1 MPRQEGLRPI
11 GESVK
16 KIIEKIKKE
25 REERQKKSS
34 SSPRTQPKLPGMK
47 KGGGADASIPTA
59 KEYANFLKD
68 QDILSKADIQRAKKR
83 LSTET
88 GRKVARFQMNQ
99 AKQRIETKKADDKVK
114 ASLREIS
121 ARGMKKGGG
130 VDASKYKKKDKSF
143 LDKVTDKLNKAGESY
158 KSLGEAGLNILR
170 GDVKGQP
177 YEKKKLGGEMRER
190 RREKEKQGIP
200 PKPTTKPTRPK
211 PMMPPIK
218 KKKDSG
224 YDKTKNQP
232 KSDFGVEYDKGGP
245 SRPGKNITG
254 YALKKGGLT
263 GGQKKLDANKD
274 GKISGEDF
282 KILRG
287 KNNKMKGGGIAI
299 KGTNFK
305 GVF

>member
-25 REERQKKSS
+25 REERQKKS

-68 QDILSKADIQRAKKR
+68 KDILSKADIQRAKKR

-121 ARGMKKGGG
+121 ARGMMK
-130 VDASKYKKKDKSF
+130 
-143 LDKVTDKLNKAGESY
+143 
-158 KSLGEAGLNILR
+158 
-170 GDVKGQP
+170 
-177 YEKKKLGGEMRER
+177 GGEMKKG
-190 RREKEKQGIP
+190 RREKPKQGIP

-232 KSDFGVEYDKGGP
+232 RQDAGVEYDKGGP

-254 YALKKGGLT
+254 YSLKKGGLT

>member
-34 SSPRTQPKLPGMK
+34 SPRTQPKLPGMK
-47 KGGGADASIPTA
+47 IGGSIERVPGGYA
-59 KEYANFLKD
+59 KEGSGRISDKGLKG
-68 QDILSKADIQRAKKR
+68 QSPQKVFADKEKR
-83 LSTET
+83 ME
-88 GRKVARFQMNQ
+88 N
-99 AKQRIETKKADDKVK
+99 VK
-114 ASLREIS
+114 SF
-121 ARGMKKGGG
+121 GMKKKMMKGGIAKRKG
-130 VDASKYKKKDKSF
+130 REEKSKPE
-143 LDKVTDKLNKAGESY
+143 KL
-158 KSLGEAGLNILR
+158 
-170 GDVKGQP
+170 
-177 YEKKKLGGEMRER
+177 
-190 RREKEKQGIP
+190 
-200 PKPTTKPTRPK
+200 
-211 PMMPPIK
+211 MPPIK
-218 KKKDSG
+218 KKKDYG

-232 KSDFGVEYDKGGP
+232 KQDAGVEYNKGGP

-263 GGQKKLDANKD
+263 GGQKKLDVNKD

>member
-34 SSPRTQPKLPGMK
+34 SPRTQPKLPGMK
-47 KGGGADASIPTA
+47 IGGSIEKVPGGYA
-59 KEYANFLKD
+59 KEGSGRISDKGLKG
-68 QDILSKADIQRAKKR
+68 QSPQKVFADKEKR
-83 LSTET
+83 ME
-88 GRKVARFQMNQ
+88 N
-99 AKQRIETKKADDKVK
+99 VK
-114 ASLREIS
+114 SF
-121 ARGMKKGGG
+121 GMKKKMMKG
-130 VDASKYKKKDKSF
+130 
-143 LDKVTDKLNKAGESY
+143 
-158 KSLGEAGLNILR
+158 GEAKR
-170 GDVKGQP
+170 P
-177 YEKKKLGGEMRER
+177 

-200 PKPTTKPTRPK
+200 PKPTTKPSK
-211 PMMPPIK
+211 PMMPPM

-232 KSDFGVEYDKGGP
+232 RQDAGVEYDKGGP

-254 YALKKGGLT
+254 YALKEGGLT

-274 GKISGEDF
+274 GTISGEDF

>member
-34 SSPRTQPKLPGMK
+34 SPRTQPKLPGMM
-47 KGGGADASIPTA
+47 KGGEA
-59 KEYANFLKD
+59 K
-68 QDILSKADIQRAKKR
+68 R
-83 LSTET
+83 
-88 GRKVARFQMNQ
+88 
-99 AKQRIETKKADDKVK
+99 
-114 ASLREIS
+114 
-121 ARGMKKGGG
+121 
-130 VDASKYKKKDKSF
+130 
-143 LDKVTDKLNKAGESY
+143 
-158 KSLGEAGLNILR
+158 
-170 GDVKGQP
+170 P
-177 YEKKKLGGEMRER
+177 

-232 KSDFGVEYDKGGP
+232 RQDAGVEYDKGGP

-254 YALKKGGLT
+254 YALKEGGLT

>member
-25 REERQKKSS
+25 REERQKKS

-68 QDILSKADIQRAKKR
+68 EDIFSKADIQRAKKR

-99 AKQRIETKKADDKVK
+99 AKQRMETKKADDKVK

-121 ARGMKKGGG
+121 ARGMMKGG
-130 VDASKYKKKDKSF
+130 
-143 LDKVTDKLNKAGESY
+143 
-158 KSLGEAGLNILR
+158 EAKR
-170 GDVKGQP
+170 P
-177 YEKKKLGGEMRER
+177 

-200 PKPTTKPTRPK
+200 PKPTTKPSK
-211 PMMPPIK
+211 PMMPPM

-263 GGQKKLDANKD
+263 GGQKKLDVNKD

>member
-34 SSPRTQPKLPGMK
+34 SPRTQPKLPGMK
-47 KGGGADASIPTA
+47 IGGSIEKVPGGYA
-59 KEYANFLKD
+59 KEGSGRISDKGLKG
-68 QDILSKADIQRAKKR
+68 QSPQKVFADKEKR
-83 LSTET
+83 ME
-88 GRKVARFQMNQ
+88 N
-99 AKQRIETKKADDKVK
+99 VK
-114 ASLREIS
+114 SF
-121 ARGMKKGGG
+121 GMKK
-130 VDASKYKKKDKSF
+130 KMMK
-143 LDKVTDKLNKAGESY
+143 
-158 KSLGEAGLNILR
+158 
-170 GDVKGQP
+170 
-177 YEKKKLGGEMRER
+177 GGEMKER

-211 PMMPPIK
+211 PMMPPM
-218 KKKDSG
+218 KKKDDKG

-232 KSDFGVEYDKGGP
+232 RQDAGVEYDKGGP

-254 YALKKGGLT
+254 YALKEGGLT

>member
-34 SSPRTQPKLPGMK
+34 SPRTQPKLPGMK
-47 KGGGADASIPTA
+47 IGGSIERVPGGYA
-59 KEYANFLKD
+59 KEGSGRISDKGLKG
-68 QDILSKADIQRAKKR
+68 QSPQKVFADKEKR
-83 LSTET
+83 ME
-88 GRKVARFQMNQ
+88 N
-99 AKQRIETKKADDKVK
+99 VK
-114 ASLREIS
+114 SF
-121 ARGMKKGGG
+121 GMKKKMMKG
-130 VDASKYKKKDKSF
+130 
-143 LDKVTDKLNKAGESY
+143 
-158 KSLGEAGLNILR
+158 GEAKR
-170 GDVKGQP
+170 PRK
-177 YEKKKLGGEMRER
+177 ER
-190 RREKEKQGIP
+190 DKQGLP
-200 PKPTTKPTRPK
+200 PKPTTKPKPGRP
-211 PMMPPIK
+211 MPPIK
-218 KKKDSG
+218 KKKDFG

-232 KSDFGVEYDKGGP
+232 KQDAGVEYDKGGP

>member
-34 SSPRTQPKLPGMK
+34 SPRTQPKLP
-47 KGGGADASIPTA
+47 
-59 KEYANFLKD
+59 
-68 QDILSKADIQRAKKR
+68 
-83 LSTET
+83 
-88 GRKVARFQMNQ
+88 
-99 AKQRIETKKADDKVK
+99 
-114 ASLREIS
+114 
-121 ARGMKKGGG
+121 GMKKGGG

-177 YEKKKLGGEMRER
+177 YEKKKLGGEMKER

-232 KSDFGVEYDKGGP
+232 RQDAGVEYDKGGP

-254 YALKKGGLT
+254 YALKEGGLT

>member
-34 SSPRTQPKLPGMK
+34 SPRTQPKLPGMK
-47 KGGGADASIPTA
+47 IGGSIEKVPGGYA
-59 KEYANFLKD
+59 KEGSGRISDKGLKG
-68 QDILSKADIQRAKKR
+68 QSPQKVFADKEKR
-83 LSTET
+83 ME
-88 GRKVARFQMNQ
+88 N
-99 AKQRIETKKADDKVK
+99 VK
-114 ASLREIS
+114 SF
-121 ARGMKKGGG
+121 GMKKKMMKG
-130 VDASKYKKKDKSF
+130 
-143 LDKVTDKLNKAGESY
+143 
-158 KSLGEAGLNILR
+158 GEAKR
-170 GDVKGQP
+170 P
-177 YEKKKLGGEMRER
+177 

-200 PKPTTKPTRPK
+200 PKPTTKPTVPK
-211 PMMPPIK
+211 PMPPI

-232 KSDFGVEYDKGGP
+232 RQDAGVEYDKGGP

-254 YALKKGGLT
+254 YALKEGGLT

-274 GKISGEDF
+274 GTISGEDF

>member
-34 SSPRTQPKLPGMK
+34 SPRTQPKLPGM
-47 KGGGADASIPTA
+47 
-59 KEYANFLKD
+59 
-68 QDILSKADIQRAKKR
+68 
-83 LSTET
+83 
-88 GRKVARFQMNQ
+88 
-99 AKQRIETKKADDKVK
+99 
-114 ASLREIS
+114 
-121 ARGMKKGGG
+121 MK
-130 VDASKYKKKDKSF
+130 
-143 LDKVTDKLNKAGESY
+143 
-158 KSLGEAGLNILR
+158 
-170 GDVKGQP
+170 
-177 YEKKKLGGEMRER
+177 GGEMRER

-200 PKPTTKPTRPK
+200 PKPTTKPSK
-211 PMMPPIK
+211 PMMPPM

-232 KSDFGVEYDKGGP
+232 RQDAGVECDKGGP

-254 YALKKGGLT
+254 YALKEGGLT

>member
-47 KGGGADASIPTA
+47 KGG
-59 KEYANFLKD
+59 
-68 QDILSKADIQRAKKR
+68 
-83 LSTET
+83 
-88 GRKVARFQMNQ
+88 
-99 AKQRIETKKADDKVK
+99 
-114 ASLREIS
+114 
-121 ARGMKKGGG
+121 
-130 VDASKYKKKDKSF
+130 
-143 LDKVTDKLNKAGESY
+143 
-158 KSLGEAGLNILR
+158 
-170 GDVKGQP
+170 
-177 YEKKKLGGEMRER
+177 EMRER

-218 KKKDSG
+218 KKKDFG

-232 KSDFGVEYDKGGP
+232 KQDAGVEYDKGGP

-254 YALKKGGLT
+254 YALKKGGEAKKKDKGQINPGEKYDDKMRQFNKKLDKRAAKYEMVSKFQKRTGRSFPYALNSIEVQKIMDKGKTGYDDISVKDLAKKEGSFKKGGLT
-263 GGQKKLDANKD
+263 GVQKKLDANKD

>member
-34 SSPRTQPKLPGMK
+34 SPRTQPKLPGMK
-47 KGGGADASIPTA
+47 KGGDVKGYMSGGFGIFSKKKAQADEPDK
-59 KEYANFLKD
+59 KESNE
-68 QDILSKADIQRAKKR
+68 SKKKKR
-83 LSTET
+83 LE
-88 GRKVARFQMNQ
+88 
-99 AKQRIETKKADDKVK
+99 ELKKELGMMKGG
-114 ASLREIS
+114 E
-121 ARGMKKGGG
+121 MKKG
-130 VDASKYKKKDKSF
+130 
-143 LDKVTDKLNKAGESY
+143 
-158 KSLGEAGLNILR
+158 
-170 GDVKGQP
+170 
-177 YEKKKLGGEMRER
+177 

-200 PKPTTKPTRPK
+200 PKPTTKPTVPK
-211 PMMPPIK
+211 PMMPPM
-218 KKKDSG
+218 KKKDDKG

-254 YALKKGGLT
+254 YALKEGGLT
-263 GGQKKLDANKD
+263 GGRKKLDANKD

>member
-34 SSPRTQPKLPGMK
+34 SPRTQPKLPGMK
-47 KGGGADASIPTA
+47 NGGGADARNPSIR
-59 KEYANFLKD
+59 EYANILKD
-68 QDILSKADIQRAKKR
+68 KDKVTEADMERARKR

-88 GRKVARFQMNQ
+88 GRKVARFHMNKE
-99 AKQRIETKKADDKVK
+99 KQRIETKKADDKADDKVK

-121 ARGMKKGGG
+121 ARGMMK
-130 VDASKYKKKDKSF
+130 
-143 LDKVTDKLNKAGESY
+143 
-158 KSLGEAGLNILR
+158 
-170 GDVKGQP
+170 
-177 YEKKKLGGEMRER
+177 GGEMKKG
-190 RREKEKQGIP
+190 RREKPKQGIP

-232 KSDFGVEYDKGGP
+232 RQDARVE
-245 SRPGKNITG
+245 
-254 YALKKGGLT
+254 
-263 GGQKKLDANKD
+263 
-274 GKISGEDF
+274 
-282 KILRG
+282 
-287 KNNKMKGGGIAI
+287 
-299 KGTNFK
+299 
-305 GVF
+305 

>member
-1 MPRQEGLRPI
+1 M
-11 GESVK
+11 
-16 KIIEKIKKE
+16 
-25 REERQKKSS
+25 
-34 SSPRTQPKLPGMK
+34 
-47 KGGGADASIPTA
+47 KGGIA
-59 KEYANFLKD
+59 K
-68 QDILSKADIQRAKKR
+68 R
-83 LSTET
+83 
-88 GRKVARFQMNQ
+88 
-99 AKQRIETKKADDKVK
+99 
-114 ASLREIS
+114 
-121 ARGMKKGGG
+121 
-130 VDASKYKKKDKSF
+130 
-143 LDKVTDKLNKAGESY
+143 
-158 KSLGEAGLNILR
+158 
-170 GDVKGQP
+170 P
-177 YEKKKLGGEMRER
+177 

-232 KSDFGVEYDKGGP
+232 RQDAGVEYDKGGP

>member
-11 GESVK
+11 GESLK

-34 SSPRTQPKLPGMK
+34 SPRTQPKLPGMK
-47 KGGGADASIPTA
+47 NGGGADARNPSIR
-59 KEYANFLKD
+59 EYANIIKD
-68 QDILSKADIQRAKKR
+68 KDKVTEADIERSKKR

-88 GRKVARFQMNQ
+88 GRAVARE
-99 AKQRIETKKADDKVK
+99 KIKD
-114 ASLREIS
+114 
-121 ARGMKKGGG
+121 MKKMMKGGI
-130 VDASKYKKKDKSF
+130 AK
-143 LDKVTDKLNKAGESY
+143 
-158 KSLGEAGLNILR
+158 R
-170 GDVKGQP
+170 P
-177 YEKKKLGGEMRER
+177 

-254 YALKKGGLT
+254 YALKEGGLT

-282 KILRG
+282 KILKG

>member
-25 REERQKKSS
+25 REKRQKKSS
-34 SSPRTQPKLPGMK
+34 SSPRTQPKLPGMM
-47 KGGGADASIPTA
+47 KGG
-59 KEYANFLKD
+59 E
-68 QDILSKADIQRAKKR
+68 
-83 LSTET
+83 
-88 GRKVARFQMNQ
+88 
-99 AKQRIETKKADDKVK
+99 
-114 ASLREIS
+114 
-121 ARGMKKGGG
+121 MKKG
-130 VDASKYKKKDKSF
+130 
-143 LDKVTDKLNKAGESY
+143 
-158 KSLGEAGLNILR
+158 
-170 GDVKGQP
+170 
-177 YEKKKLGGEMRER
+177 
-190 RREKEKQGIP
+190 RREKPKQGIP

-232 KSDFGVEYDKGGP
+232 RQDAGVEYDKGGP

-254 YALKKGGLT
+254 YTLKKGGLT

-282 KILRG
+282 KILKG

>member
-34 SSPRTQPKLPGMK
+34 SPRTQPKLPGMK

-59 KEYANFLKD
+59 KEYANILKD
-68 QDILSKADIQRAKKR
+68 KDKVTESDMERARKR

-88 GRKVARFQMNQ
+88 GRKVARFQMNKQ
-99 AKQRIETKKADDKVK
+99 KQRIETKKADDKVK

-121 ARGMKKGGG
+121 ARGMKIGGSIERVPGGYAKEGSGRISDKGLKGQSPQKVFADKEKRMENVKSFGMKKKMMKGG
-130 VDASKYKKKDKSF
+130 
-143 LDKVTDKLNKAGESY
+143 
-158 KSLGEAGLNILR
+158 EAKR
-170 GDVKGQP
+170 P
-177 YEKKKLGGEMRER
+177 RRER
-190 RREKEKQGIP
+190 DKQGLP

-232 KSDFGVEYDKGGP
+232 RQDAGVEYDKGGP

-254 YALKKGGLT
+254 YTLKKGGLT

-282 KILRG
+282 KILKG

>member
-34 SSPRTQPKLPGMK
+34 SPRTQPKLPGMK
-47 KGGGADASIPTA
+47 IGGSIEKVPGGYA
-59 KEYANFLKD
+59 KEGSGRISDKGLKG
-68 QDILSKADIQRAKKR
+68 QSPQKVFADKDKR
-83 LSTET
+83 ME
-88 GRKVARFQMNQ
+88 N
-99 AKQRIETKKADDKVK
+99 VK
-114 ASLREIS
+114 SF
-121 ARGMKKGGG
+121 GMKKKMMKG
-130 VDASKYKKKDKSF
+130 
-143 LDKVTDKLNKAGESY
+143 
-158 KSLGEAGLNILR
+158 GEAKR
-170 GDVKGQP
+170 P
-177 YEKKKLGGEMRER
+177 

-200 PKPTTKPTRPK
+200 PKPTTKPTVPK
-211 PMMPPIK
+211 PMPPI

-232 KSDFGVEYDKGGP
+232 RQDAGVEYDKGGP

-254 YALKKGGLT
+254 YALKEGGLT

-274 GKISGEDF
+274 GTISGEDF

>member
-34 SSPRTQPKLPGMK
+34 SPRTQPKLPGMK
-47 KGGGADASIPTA
+47 IGGSIERVPGGYA
-59 KEYANFLKD
+59 KEGSGRISDKGLKG
-68 QDILSKADIQRAKKR
+68 QSPQKVFADKEKR
-83 LSTET
+83 ME
-88 GRKVARFQMNQ
+88 N
-99 AKQRIETKKADDKVK
+99 VK
-114 ASLREIS
+114 SF
-121 ARGMKKGGG
+121 GMKKKMMKGGI
-130 VDASKYKKKDKSF
+130 AK
-143 LDKVTDKLNKAGESY
+143 
-158 KSLGEAGLNILR
+158 R
-170 GDVKGQP
+170 P
-177 YEKKKLGGEMRER
+177 
-190 RREKEKQGIP
+190 RREKEKQGLP

-254 YALKKGGLT
+254 YALKEGGLT

-282 KILRG
+282 KILKG